1 MGSKRG
7 DRSQHPWRP
16 VNRGVHGYKG
26 VATDA
31 EADPPIVPVPVSV
44 GVVDAEPDY
53 LATLGGTP
61 LLLGAGG
68 SPGGGFT
75 VLGPHEV
82 AFDTTPDASGEGFR
96 RYYFD
101 EIPDQWVMYDVMV
114 FAKTAWSGPDADS
127 VELFGGWYNDTDDT
141 FDFVKKYGGGY
152 PGTSLQTEA
161 RTPQDFWWEQQM
173 SHTFGAL
180 GTPPN

>member
-53 LATLGGTP
+53 LATLAGTP
-61 LLLGAGG
+61 LELGAGG
-68 SPGGGFT
+68 GGG
-75 VLGPHEV
+75 G
-82 AFDTTPDASGEGFR
+82 ARGNR
-96 RYYFD
+96 
-101 EIPDQWVMYDVMV
+101 W
-114 FAKTAWSGPDADS
+114 
-127 VELFGGWYNDTDDT
+127 DDHG
-141 FDFVKKYGGGY
+141 DGDHDLA
-152 PGTSLQTEA
+152 PS
-161 RTPQDFWWEQQM
+161 RCRD
-173 SHTFGAL
+173 
-180 GTPPN
+180 